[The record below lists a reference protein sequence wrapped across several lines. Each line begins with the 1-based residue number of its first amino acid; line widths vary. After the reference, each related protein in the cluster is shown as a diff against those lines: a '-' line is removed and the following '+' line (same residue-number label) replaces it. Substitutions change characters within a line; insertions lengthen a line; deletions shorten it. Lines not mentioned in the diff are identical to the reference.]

1 MSIQEEKRALRK
13 LIKEKK
19 KLWSAEQ
26 NHVAS
31 GRIFAGIE
39 QLEAFRQAQTVL
51 AYWSMPDEVHTH
63 DFVLKWYLKK
73 TIFLPLVVGDNLEL
87 RQFTGMQCMQ
97 QGVAFGIL
105 EPWQGPPAQADQVDF
120 AVIPGVAFD
129 RTGNRM
135 GRGKA
140 YYDKLL
146 RNHQFFKAGVCFDFQ
161 LLERVPVEPTD
172 IPMDAV
178 LSF

>member
-1 MSIQEEKRALRK
+1 MSIQEEKKALRK
-13 LIKEKK
+13 LIREKK
-19 KLWSAEQ
+19 KLWGAEQ
-26 NHVAS
+26 KFAAS
-31 GRIFAGIE
+31 ARIFAGVE
-39 QLEAFRQAQTVL
+39 ELEAFQQAQTVL

-63 DFVLKWYLKK
+63 DFVLKWYHHK
-73 TIFLPLVVGDNLEL
+73 TLLLPLVVGENLEL
-87 RQFTGMQCMQ
+87 RQFTGLQCME

-105 EPWQGPPAQADQVDF
+105 EPFYGPSASIKQVDF

-161 LLERVPVEPTD
+161 LLEHLPVEPTD